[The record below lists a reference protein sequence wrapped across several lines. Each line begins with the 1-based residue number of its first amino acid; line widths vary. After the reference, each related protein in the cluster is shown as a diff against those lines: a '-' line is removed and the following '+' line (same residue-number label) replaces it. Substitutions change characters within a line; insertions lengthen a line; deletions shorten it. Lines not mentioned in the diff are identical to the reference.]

1 MREMIDATWRALAYC
16 WHPLA
21 LLWTL
26 LPLGLAAGAVF
37 GLGWYGWEPAVAGAR
52 ALLERTELLAA
63 LFNWL
68 EAIGAP
74 DLRPVLAPMLVV
86 ALVVPALVLGTLLLV
101 AWLLAPAM
109 ARLVVRRRF
118 PGLQRSPG
126 AAGSWGA
133 LGWSLLCA
141 LAALLALMLSVPLWL
156 VPPLI
161 FVLPP
166 LVWGWLCY
174 RVLAF
179 DALARHADA
188 AERRFVLHHHRW
200 PLRAAGLLCGVL
212 CALPTLLWAVGASAL
227 VLAPLLMPVLVWLY
241 TVVFAFATLW
251 FAHFT
256 LAALNRLRHGAA
268 AATAALERPA
278 SS

>member
-1 MREMIDATWRALAYC
+1 MREIIDASWRALAYC

-21 LLWTL
+21 LLWSL
-26 LPLGLAAGAVF
+26 LPLGLAAGAAF
-37 GLGWYGWEPAVAGAR
+37 GLGWFGWEAAVAEAR
-52 ALLERTELLAA
+52 ALLERTDLLAA
-63 LFNWL
+63 SFDWL
-68 EAIGAP
+68 DAIGAP
-74 DLRPVLAPMLVV
+74 DLRPVLAPMMVV
-86 ALVVPALVLGTLLLV
+86 ALVVPAAVLATLLLV
-101 AWLLAPAM
+101 VWLLSPAM
-109 ARLVVRRRF
+109 ARLIVRRRF
-118 PGLQRSPG
+118 PDLQRHPG
-126 AAGSWGA
+126 AAGGWGA

-141 LAALLALMLSVPLWL
+141 LAAVLALGLSVPLWL

-174 RVLAF
+174 RVLPF

-188 AERRFVLHHHRW
+188 AERRFILYRYRW

-212 CALPTLLWAVGASAL
+212 CALPTLLWAAGASAL
-227 VLAPLLMPVLVWLY
+227 VLAPLLMPLLVWLY

-256 LAALNRLRHGAA
+256 LAALHRLRHGAA
-268 AATAALERPA
+268 AAAAPERPA

>member
-21 LLWTL
+21 LLWSL
-26 LPLGLAAGAVF
+26 LPLGLAAGASSAWA
-37 GLGWYGWEPAVAGAR
+37 GIWLGAGGGRRAGPAGAHR
-52 ALLERTELLAA
+52 AAGGAVRLARGHRRA
-63 LFNWL
+63 RP
-68 EAIGAP
+68 AAGAGT
-74 DLRPVLAPMLVV
+74 DAGV
-86 ALVVPALVLGTLLLV
+86 ALVVPAVVLGTLLLV

-141 LAALLALMLSVPLWL
+141 LAALLALILSVPLWL

-174 RVLAF
+174 RVLSF

-188 AERRFVLHHHRW
+188 AERRFILHHHRW
-200 PLRAAGLLCGVL
+200 PLRAAGLLCGAL

-227 VLAPLLMPVLVWLY
+227 VLAPLLMPLLVWLY

-256 LAALNRLRHGAA
+256 LAALHRLRHGAA

-278 SS
+278 LA

>member
-1 MREMIDATWRALAYC
+1 MRDMIDATWRALAYC

-21 LLWTL
+21 LLWSL
-26 LPLGLAAGAVF
+26 LPLGLAAGSVY

-52 ALLERTELLAA
+52 DLLERSELLAA
-63 LFNWL
+63 LFEWL
-68 EAIGAP
+68 EAVGAP
-74 DLRPVLAPMLVV
+74 DLRPMLAPMLVV
-86 ALVVPALVLGTLLLV
+86 VLVVPAVVLGTLLLV
-101 AWLLAPAM
+101 AWLLAPAL

-133 LGWSLLCA
+133 LGWSLLCT
-141 LAALLALMLSVPLWL
+141 LTALLALGLSVPLWL

-174 RVLAF
+174 RVLSF

-188 AERRFVLHHHRW
+188 AERRFILHHHRW
-200 PLRAAGLLCGVL
+200 PLRVAGLMCGLL
-212 CALPTLLWAVGASAL
+212 CALPTLLWALGASML

-251 FAHFT
+251 FAHFN
-256 LAALNRLRHGAA
+256 LAALHRLRQGAA
-268 AATAALERPA
+268 PAMAASQQPA
-278 SS
+278 ST

>member
-1 MREMIDATWRALAYC
+1 MREIVDATWRALAYC

-21 LLWTL
+21 LLWSL
-26 LPLGLAAGAVF
+26 LPLALAGGAVF
-37 GLGWYGWEPAVAGAR
+37 GLGWYGWEPAVAEAR
-52 ALLERTELLAA
+52 SLLERTELLAA
-63 LFNWL
+63 LFEWL

-74 DLRPVLAPMLVV
+74 DLRPLLAPMMVV
-86 ALVVPALVLGTLLLV
+86 VLVVPAVVLATLLLV
-101 AWLLAPAM
+101 VWLLSPAM

-118 PGLQRSPG
+118 PDLQRSPG

-133 LGWSLLCA
+133 LGWSLLCT
-141 LAALLALMLSVPLWL
+141 LAALLALGLSVPLWL

-174 RVLAF
+174 RVLSF

-188 AERRFVLHHHRW
+188 AERRYILHHHRW
-200 PLRAAGLLCGVL
+200 PLRVAGLLCGVL
-212 CALPTLLWAVGASAL
+212 CALPTLPWALGASAL

-251 FAHFT
+251 FAHFN
-256 LAALNRLRHGAA
+256 LAALHRLRRGAA
-268 AATAALERPA
+268 AAAAAPDSPA
-278 SS
+278 ST